1 MYVKRER
8 EWRVYYES
16 AVLDIVGWKII
27 ERRVNCPRGIASGR
41 EHEVLLDRRWGLCVF
56 EARSRRAGGDY

>member
-1 MYVKRER
+1 MYIKRER

-41 EHEVLLDRRWGLCVF
+41 EHEVLLD
-56 EARSRRAGGDY
+56 